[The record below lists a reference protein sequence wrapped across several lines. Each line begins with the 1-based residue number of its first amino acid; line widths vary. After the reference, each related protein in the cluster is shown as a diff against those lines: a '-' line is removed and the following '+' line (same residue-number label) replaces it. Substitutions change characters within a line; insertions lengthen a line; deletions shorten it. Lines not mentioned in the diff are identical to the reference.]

1 MRLRLLLTVLAL
13 PLLAA
18 CDDITFGSDGIRVE
32 GVAILDASGNVLA
45 SARGATEVTG
55 ELTVAAGASRLLT
68 VQLRDRSD
76 RPVPLPVGG
85 TLDVVITNPA
95 IAEWTAETATTGRLV
110 GRSAGTPTTL
120 RVDYRIGGR
129 VEYGSPFIPVVVVP

>member
-1 MRLRLLLTVLAL
+1 MRLRLLLAVLAL

-18 CDDITFGSDGIRVE
+18 CDDISFGSDGTRVE
-32 GVAILDASGNVLA
+32 GVAILDANGNVLA
-45 SARGATEVTG
+45 SARGATEVAG
-55 ELTVAAGASRLLT
+55 ELTVAAGANRLLT

-85 TLDVVITNPA
+85 TIDVVTTTPL
-95 IAEWTAETATTGRLV
+95 IADWTAETATTGRLV
-110 GRSAGTPTTL
+110 GVSAGTTTL

-129 VEYGSPFIPVVVVP
+129 VEYGPPFITVVVVP